1 MRLVILASAFLFV
14 SANSSI
20 RASLPFYQCFEDA
33 AREFSIDADWL
44 TAISIVESSLNP
56 KAVSGSDAIGLMQIK
71 WPITA
76 RHLGAKSRE
85 SLFSPCFNIRLGGKY
100 LRELLEKY
108 DEDRD
113 LAASAY
119 RVGPTGLMR
128 SKKTPKVVIDYLKKI
143 DSQLEIFATQKKS
156 KTPTLEV
163 EPVSPIFIKDSRS
176 DVRDSRSAV
185 EKTPAKKTKNDSPS
199 KEPNDSTLASCD
211 IGALQVKTL
220 STHNPAERESN
231 FLIWLE
237 ENLRQ
242 CDVKTLTKIRNQI
255 AIWLGTGDTKK
266 VREKIASG
274 LKSKY

>member
-1 MRLVILASAFLFV
+1 MKFVILAFAFLCA
-14 SANSSI
+14 SANGSI
-20 RASLPFYQCFEDA
+20 RAGLPFYQCFEDV

-56 KAVSGSDAIGLMQIK
+56 KAVSSSNAIGLMQIK

-76 RHLGAKSRE
+76 KHLGAKSRE

-108 DEDRD
+108 DEDKD

-119 RVGPTGLMR
+119 RIGPTGLMR
-128 SKKTPKVVIDYLKKI
+128 SNKTPKVVIDYLKKI
-143 DSQLEIFATQKKS
+143 ESQLEIFATQKKS
-156 KTPTLEV
+156 ATPTLEV
-163 EPVSPIFIKDSRS
+163 EAVPAILTKNSHP
-176 DVRDSRSAV
+176 DVRETRPAIK
-185 EKTPAKKTKNDSPS
+185 KTPAKKIKHDSPS
-199 KEPNDSTLASCD
+199 EEPRESALGSCD

-237 ENLRQ
+237 DNSRQ
-242 CDVKTLTKIRNQI
+242 CDVKTLTNIRNQT

-266 VREKIASG
+266 VREKIASS
-274 LKSKY
+274 LQSKY